1 MKSHSKLKCPE
12 IIYNEL
18 EQFMHSK
25 NYVFLTR
32 ELDYNIQIRKYNIND
47 SFETVAKYIDL
58 HGGKI
63 VYGMSILESDILFEK
78 QVFAVWEAPDK
89 TLHHVTR
96 GSNMK
101 IMFIPNRNPY
111 EVPNDYISDF
121 HNLFSMREDSCIKEF
136 IASKRRF
143 QELMSKTTSTLSESE
158 MNDICRYGNL
168 SALERNTNKKI
179 EKDTDLKDRILK
191 RIKK

>member
-18 EQFMHSK
+18 EQFIHSK

-32 ELDYNIQIRKYNIND
+32 ELDHNIQIRKYNIND
-47 SFETVAKYIDL
+47 SFETVVKYIDL

-101 IMFIPNRNPY
+101 IMFIPNKNPY
-111 EVPNDYISDF
+111 EVPNNYISDF

-179 EKDTDLKDRILK
+179 EKDTDLKDRILR

>member
-1 MKSHSKLKCPE
+1 MKSHSKLNCPE

-18 EQFMHSK
+18 EQFIHSK
-25 NYVFLTR
+25 KYVFLTR
-32 ELDYNIQIRKYNIND
+32 ELDHNIQIRKYNIND

-101 IMFIPNRNPY
+101 IMFIPNKNPY

>member
-1 MKSHSKLKCPE
+1 MKSHSKLNCPE
-12 IIYNEL
+12 IMYNEL
-18 EQFMHSK
+18 EQFIHSK
-25 NYVFLTR
+25 SYVFLTR
-32 ELDYNIQIRKYNIND
+32 KLDHNIQIRKYNIND

-63 VYGMSILESDILFEK
+63 VYGVSILESDILFEK
-78 QVFAVWEAPDK
+78 QVFAVWESPDK

-101 IMFIPNRNPY
+101 IMFIPNENPY
-111 EVPNDYISDF
+111 MIPDNYVSDF
-121 HNLFSMREDSCIKEF
+121 YNLFSTKEKSCIEEF
-136 IASKRRF
+136 IANKTRF

-168 SALERNTNKKI
+168 SALERLTNKKI
-179 EKDTDLKDRILK
+179 EKDFNLKDRILK
-191 RIKK
+191 RVKK

>member
-101 IMFIPNRNPY
+101 IMFIPNKNPY

-191 RIKK
+191 RTKK

>member
-101 IMFIPNRNPY
+101 IMFIPNKNPY

>member
-101 IMFIPNRNPY
+101 IMFIPNKNPY

-143 QELMSKTTSTLSESE
+143 Q
-158 MNDICRYGNL
+158 
-168 SALERNTNKKI
+168 
-179 EKDTDLKDRILK
+179 
-191 RIKK
+191 